1 MGHSQEHQPVPPPL
15 CPSALPVAPHP
26 RTLHSTLPR
35 TPPRPA
41 PRPRL
46 DLLAAIREEEQERKG
61 EVEREASLAE
71 AVRLGQDHLV
81 RRLLEA
87 GVRVDRRDAEGA
99 LKRAVEG
106 RSSPAL
112 VARLLEQG
120 ARVEAGLLARA
131 VQGAGYLGGQ
141 VGYSQIQSRGWLSRG
156 QGMIQH

>member
-1 MGHSQEHQPVPPPL
+1 MGHSQEHQTVPPPL
-15 CPSALPVAPHP
+15 CPSALPVAPRP
-26 RTLHSTLPR
+26 RTLHSSGALLSRAPPR

-87 GVRVDRRDAEGA
+87 GVSVDRRDAEGA

-106 RSSPAL
+106 RSSPAV

-120 ARVEAGLLARA
+120 ARVEEGLLARA
-131 VQGAGYLGGQ
+131 VRGAGYLGGQ
-141 VGYSQIQSRGWLSRG
+141 VGYRQ
-156 QGMIQH
+156 